1 MIDMHCHIL
10 PGIDD
15 GADELLT
22 STCMLKMAEEHGTKI
37 IVATPHLVEGGW
49 GKSWK
54 KINELCEELNQKA
67 KQENIEIKIY
77 PGAEVAMSMSMLEL
91 FKEPGEYCLNNKQY
105 MLVELPAT
113 HVPIYADEFFFRL
126 QAKGIKPILAHPERN
141 SELIKNPTKI
151 QNWVDKGILMQVNAP
166 SLTGRMGERVKKTAE
181 LLLNNGWVH
190 IIGSDA
196 HGLRARRPI
205 LTEAEKIVTTILGA
219 EDSDILFRRNPLSI
233 INGQDESCLEQ
244 IQPRKMSMNNGC
256 WNIFKRMFS

>member
-1 MIDMHCHIL
+1 
-10 PGIDD
+10 
-15 GADELLT
+15 
-22 STCMLKMAEEHGTKI
+22 
-37 IVATPHLVEGGW
+37 
-49 GKSWK
+49 
-54 KINELCEELNQKA
+54 
-67 KQENIEIKIY
+67 
-77 PGAEVAMSMSMLEL
+77 
-91 FKEPGEYCLNNKQY
+91 

-151 QNWVDKGILMQVNAP
+151 QNWVNNGILMQVNAP

-233 INGQDESCLEQ
+233 INGQDESYLEQ

-256 WNIFKRMFS
+256 WNVFKRMFS